1 MTTKSILHRFLRE
14 PLLHFLLIGA
24 TLFVAYSLQN
34 ESRVDNN
41 QIVISEAKIDYLIA
55 VWEKKK
61 QRLPTQDE
69 LQGLIEQQVREEV
82 MVREAL
88 AMGLDKNDSIV
99 RRRLAQ
105 KVEFISADLA
115 TLVEPTETE
124 LADYL
129 STHSDKF
136 ELPARIDF
144 VQVYIDLNKHR
155 DNVHEHAN
163 NLLNKLAQTGS
174 NSDITTIGDSL
185 MLDQQYGQATEHDVT
200 RLFGKEF
207 ASKLF
212 TLPVSSWQGPI
223 TSGYG
228 AHLVRIDNK
237 TEARLPELETVRN
250 KVQNEWFAEQ
260 RRIMNE
266 AFYKGLR
273 QRYEIAIENPS
284 EKDTVASTEQ

>member
-1 MTTKSILHRFLRE
+1 MINSKLTTLLRE

-24 TLFVAYSLQN
+24 ALFLVYSLQN
-34 ESRVDNN
+34 EDLVENN
-41 QIVISEAKIDYLIA
+41 RIVISEAEIDRLIA
-55 VWEKKK
+55 VWEKKR

-69 LQGLIEQQVREEV
+69 LQGMIEQQVREEV
-82 MVREAL
+82 MYREAI

-115 TLVEPTETE
+115 ALAKPGETE

-129 STHSDKF
+129 AAHSKQF

-144 VQVYIDLNKHR
+144 VQVYINPDKHA
-155 DNVHEHAN
+155 DNIQDYVKR
-163 NLLNKLAQTGS
+163 LLNELTQSASK
-174 NSDITTIGDSL
+174 SDITTLGDSL
-185 MLDQQYGQATEHDVT
+185 MLGQQHQQVSEHDVS
-200 RLFGKEF
+200 RLFGKDF
-207 ASKLF
+207 ASQLF
-212 TLPVSSWQGPI
+212 TLPLGSWQGPV

-228 AHLVRIDNK
+228 VHLVRVENK
-237 TEARLPELETVRN
+237 TAAQLPELQAVRE
-250 KVQNEWFAEQ
+250 KVQSEWSAKQ
-260 RRIMNE
+260 RRVMDE

-273 QRYEIAIENPS
+273 QRYEIVIENPS